1 MRISWS
7 IGSATS
13 LLVPEGSK
21 HRCLG
26 RTSPLSQGRQRS
38 RRGSPLLARSAWLR
52 LLACHPPPPHR
63 QVFIAPHTSGG
74 VGNELQEYGPARRR
88 DNLCCGNRFQSCSC
102 KRRPARPAGSAPA
115 GHDEELLSW
124 RPIWFWQIG
133 RVRWRQIF
141 RRLILAPMD
150 DSLPYRPSVLLR
162 LCGRRRTT
170 TGSATA
176 WRLRR

>member
-1 MRISWS
+1 MRITWS
-7 IGSATS
+7 IGSATPRWFRKGESTDVRDQLLRYRKGGKGGGADRRCWRGRHGCACWLAIHRRLTDTS
-13 LLVPEGSK
+13 L
-21 HRCLG
+21 
-26 RTSPLSQGRQRS
+26 S
-38 RRGSPLLARSAWLR
+38 RRTL
-52 LLACHPPPPHR
+52 
-63 QVFIAPHTSGG
+63 QGG
-74 VGNELQEYGPARRR
+74 VGNELQVSGPARRR
-88 DNLCCGNRFQSCSC
+88 DSFFCGNRFQSCSC
-102 KRRPARPAGSAPA
+102 KRRSARPAGPAPA
-115 GHDEELLSW
+115 GHDEELLSG

-150 DSLPYRPSVLLR
+150 DSLHNRPSVLLR